1 MRPPTPR
8 GALGATPGPRDSL
21 HVVSPL
27 REVSMSSPKR
37 GLSASRGPS
46 MPHQGRA
53 TTSPAPLVES
63 SRRSSS
69 LDRSAFLIESPD
81 KQRCSLEKE
90 SRLLDTSNS
99 SAVNQSRTYHL
110 EESLVMAKSR
120 SDRYEQ
126 ELIAEMDRNT
136 ALARQS
142 ARLREENTA
151 LKEELRT
158 ANAKA
163 TGIPCK
169 PKRHRVL

>member
-1 MRPPTPR
+1 M
-8 GALGATPGPRDSL
+8 
-21 HVVSPL
+21 
-27 REVSMSSPKR
+27 
-37 GLSASRGPS
+37 
-46 MPHQGRA
+46 
-53 TTSPAPLVES
+53 
-63 SRRSSS
+63 
-69 LDRSAFLIESPD
+69 
-81 KQRCSLEKE
+81 
-90 SRLLDTSNS
+90 LDTSNS

-151 LKEELRT
+151 LKEELRA

-163 TGIPCK
+163 DEDEPGLGREGSMP
-169 PKRHRVL
+169 RHSTRQGGM